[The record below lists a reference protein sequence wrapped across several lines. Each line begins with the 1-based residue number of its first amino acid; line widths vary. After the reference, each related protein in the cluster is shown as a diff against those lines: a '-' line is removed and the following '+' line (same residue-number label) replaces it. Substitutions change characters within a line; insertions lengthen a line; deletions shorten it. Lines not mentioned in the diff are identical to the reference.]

1 MDNEHKE
8 PNEAIPAP
16 DTVTDKERDL
26 RGKSSLL
33 VLVEDIRRQSREDY
47 EREMASALAELA
59 KPDRDALPEMYRNPA
74 ENRDSVTTR
83 SPTEPLYRRMSEDER
98 EWRNPDSD
106 HYMAEWVRGQAFGD
120 HSRMLQ
126 ATVNLES
133 MFPRAVMTEGIA
145 PATGAFAT
153 GTGAEFAPRPL
164 EAVVMISRDRVAKM
178 RRFATIFQMT
188 AQEHNIPT
196 AAAMTAAMV
205 AEDVAEVAQGEPAVD
220 QVPLVAHTA
229 GVQARASKNL
239 LADAAVNLINVIAT
253 RGGGA
258 LGVLEDNEFFKDGT
272 GTSPHVTMITGTSYV
287 ASLTTATALSYTNA
301 LGMYHD
307 LPQQYRENAVYFV
320 SSSVLELLA
329 NVRDGFGRPIYQG
342 LMDQPSPLSDDRT
355 TVQTLFR
362 KPVYEVPLTA
372 GTIWFGDPAQYAVGN
387 RAGITIE
394 SSEHQLFSTRQI
406 IWLITQ
412 RIAGNNTDT
421 AAGQFLTAIVS
432 ANSL

>member
-1 MDNEHKE
+1 MKDE
-8 PNEAIPAP
+8 NEAIPVP
-16 DTVTDKERDL
+16 DTVTDEERDL
-26 RGKSSLL
+26 RGKSGLL
-33 VLVEDIRRQSREDY
+33 TLVETIRRQSKEEY
-47 EREMASALAELA
+47 EREMEAALRELA
-59 KPDRDALPEMYRNPA
+59 KPDRDSLPEVYKDPA
-74 ENRDSVTTR
+74 PNRGGITTR
-83 SPTEPLYRRMSEDER
+83 SPTEPLYRKMPEEER
-98 EWRNPDSD
+98 EWRNPESD
-106 HYMAEWVRGQAFGD
+106 HHMAEWIRGQANGD

-126 ATVNLES
+126 ASAHLER

-145 PATGAFAT
+145 PATGAFAS
-153 GTGAEFAPRPL
+153 GTGAEFMPRPL
-164 EAVVMISRDRVAKM
+164 EAVVMINRDRVAKM
-178 RRFATIFQMT
+178 RRFATIYQMT

-205 AEDVAEVAQGEPAVD
+205 AEDVAEVAQGEPAVA

-272 GTSPHVTMITGTSYV
+272 GVSPHVTMLTGTSYV
-287 ASLTTATALSYTNA
+287 ASLTTATALSYTNN

-307 LPQQYRENAVYFV
+307 LPQQYRDNAVYFV

-342 LMDQPSPLSDDRT
+342 LMDQPSPLTDDGT
-355 TVQTLFR
+355 SVQTLFR

-372 GTIWFGDPAQYAVGN
+372 GTIWFGDPSQYAVGN

-406 IWLITQ
+406 IWLITE